1 MQVSVLGGVACCVQ
15 LTVMV
20 GTGGG
25 LTLIVVVPD
34 PETFTPVPPVAVT
47 LAVALAGYGPG
58 QTCVAIVVVNVAP
71 LPQSHKKLVAG
82 GAPFCRSTFAVNVT
96 LTPVVLTTTDEGL
109 AVNVTMYA
117 GAGAGVMVIVV
128 VADPETFPPVAVTF
142 AVAKP
147 IDEYAG
153 QATVVGAAV
162 VNVAPLPQSHVKL
175 VAGGAPFCRST
186 VAVNVTPVV
195 ALTTTDEGL
204 AVNVTVY
211 AGTGV
216 GGCGGGAGGSLIVIL
231 PLADPALLVT
241 VTVYVPAVANVCE
254 VLNAAVCTLDPSPN
268 VHVNGPAVDA
278 ALMNIETATPV
289 VPVPGRFKKIVPGCG
304 VGAGAGFGGGAGVGA
319 GGAGVAGCVP
329 TAVCAER
336 VPTFAVTVAPVDETS
351 VV

>member
-25 LTLIVVVPD
+25 LTVIVVVPD
-34 PETFTPVPPVAVT
+34 PETFAPVPPVAVT
-47 LAVALAGYGPG
+47 LAVAVAGYGPG
-58 QTCVAIVVVNVAP
+58 QTCVGVAVVNVAP
-71 LPQSHKKLVAG
+71 LPQSHVKLVAG

-96 LTPVVLTTTDEGL
+96 PVVLTTTDEGL
-109 AVNVTMYA
+109 AVNVTRYA
-117 GAGAGVMVIVV
+117 GAGAGVMEIVV
-128 VADPETFPPVAVTF
+128 VPNPETFPPVAVTF

-153 QATVVGAAV
+153 QACVVAAV

-186 VAVNVTPVV
+186 FAVNVTPVV
-195 ALTTTDEGL
+195 LTTTDEGL

-241 VTVYVPAVANVCE
+241 VTVYVPAVTNVCE

-289 VPVPGRFKKIVPGCG
+289 VPVPGRFRKIVPGCG
-304 VGAGAGFGGGAGVGA
+304 VGAGAGFGGGAGVGV
-319 GGAGVAGCVP
+319 GGAGLAACVP